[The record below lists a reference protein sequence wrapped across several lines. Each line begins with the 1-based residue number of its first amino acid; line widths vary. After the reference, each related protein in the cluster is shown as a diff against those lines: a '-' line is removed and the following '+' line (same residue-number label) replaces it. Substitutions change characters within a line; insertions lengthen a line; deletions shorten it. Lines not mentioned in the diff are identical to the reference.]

1 MFHSNLLINDLKIE
15 SNHKKKY
22 VFDRIRKKKV
32 MLTPEEWVRQSII
45 NLLVSYLNYPEG
57 LISIESLL
65 KYNNLNKRSDILVK
79 SRNGIDNYLLVECK
93 SFKMRLNESHLSQV
107 SVYNNVYS
115 SKYIMI
121 TNGID
126 HFVISSSDK
135 SGDINILNNIPDYE
149 DYI

>member
-1 MFHSNLLINDLKIE
+1 MFHSNLLNNDLKIE

-32 MLTPEEWVRQSII
+32 VLTPEEWVRQSII
-45 NLLVSYLNYPEG
+45 NHLITNLNYSEG
-57 LISIESLL
+57 LISSESHL

-79 SRNGIDNYLLVECK
+79 SRNGTENYILIECK

-126 HFVISSSDK
+126 HFVISGSDK
-135 SGDINILNNIPDYE
+135 SGDINILNYIPDYE
-149 DYI
+149 D

>member
-1 MFHSNLLINDLKIE
+1 MFHSNLLNNDLKIE

-32 MLTPEEWVRQSII
+32 ILTPEEWVRQSII
-45 NLLVSYLNYPEG
+45 NHLVSNLNYPEG
-57 LISIESLL
+57 LISSESLL
-65 KYNNLNKRSDILVK
+65 KYNNINKRSDILVK

-126 HFVISSSDK
+126 HFVISISDK
-135 SGDINILNNIPDYE
+135 SGDINILNNIPGYYD
-149 DYI
+149 

>member
-1 MFHSNLLINDLKIE
+1 MFHSNLLNNDLKIE

-32 MLTPEEWVRQSII
+32 ILTPEEWVRQSII
-45 NLLVSYLNYPEG
+45 NHLISNLKYPEG
-57 LISIESLL
+57 LISSESLL
-65 KYNNLNKRSDILVK
+65 KYNNINKRSDILVK
-79 SRNGIDNYLLVECK
+79 SRNGIDNYLLIECK

-126 HFVISSSDK
+126 HFVISSIDK

-149 DYI
+149 D

>member
-1 MFHSNLLINDLKIE
+1 MFHSNLLNNDLKIE

-32 MLTPEEWVRQSII
+32 VLTPEEWVRQSII
-45 NLLVSYLNYPEG
+45 NNLINNLNYPEG
-57 LISIESLL
+57 LISSESLL
-65 KYNNLNKRSDILVK
+65 KYNNINKRSDILVK
-79 SRNGIDNYLLVECK
+79 SRNGIDNYLLIECK

-115 SKYIMI
+115 SKYMMI

-126 HFVISSSDK
+126 HFVISGSDK
-135 SGDINILNNIPDYE
+135 SVDINILNYIPDYV
-149 DYI
+149 D

>member
-1 MFHSNLLINDLKIE
+1 MFHSNLLNNDLKIE

-32 MLTPEEWVRQSII
+32 VLTPEEWVRQSII
-45 NLLVSYLNYPEG
+45 NHLINYLNYPEG
-57 LISIESLL
+57 LISSESLL

-79 SRNGIDNYLLVECK
+79 SRNGIDNYLLIECK

-115 SKYIMI
+115 SKYMMI

-126 HFVISSSDK
+126 HFVISGSDK
-135 SGDINILNNIPDYE
+135 SVDINILNYIPDYV
-149 DYI
+149 D

>member
-1 MFHSNLLINDLKIE
+1 M
-15 SNHKKKY
+15 
-22 VFDRIRKKKV
+22 
-32 MLTPEEWVRQSII
+32 TPEEWVRQSII
-45 NLLVSYLNYPEG
+45 NHLITNLNYPEG

-79 SRNGIDNYLLVECK
+79 SRNGIDNYLLIECK

-115 SKYIMI
+115 SKYMMI

-126 HFVISSSDK
+126 HFVISGSDK
-135 SGDINILNNIPDYE
+135 SVDINILNYIPDYV
-149 DYI
+149 D

>member
-1 MFHSNLLINDLKIE
+1 MFHSNLLNNDLKIE

-32 MLTPEEWVRQSII
+32 ILTPEEWVRQSII
-45 NLLVSYLNYPEG
+45 NHLISNLNYPEG
-57 LISIESLL
+57 LISSENLL

-121 TNGID
+121 SNGID
-126 HFVISSSDK
+126 HFIISSSNK
-135 SGDINILNNIPDYE
+135 SGDINILNNIPEYD
-149 DYI
+149 D

>member
-1 MFHSNLLINDLKIE
+1 MFHSNLLNNDLKIE

-32 MLTPEEWVRQSII
+32 ILTPEEWVRQSII
-45 NLLVSYLNYPEG
+45 NHLIINLNYPEG
-57 LISIESLL
+57 LISSESLL

-79 SRNGIDNYLLVECK
+79 SRNGIDNYLLIECK

-126 HFVISSSDK
+126 HFVISISDS

-149 DYI
+149 D